1 MTPHEWLHELLQLMV
16 SKGSSDLFIST
27 GTPPQMKV
35 NGRMVAL
42 GDKKLSVDQVRELVL
57 APMSDM
63 QRERFEEEREANFAH
78 SLPGVGRFR
87 ISAFYQR
94 SQMGMVIRRIQL
106 SIPSLEEL
114 RLPEIIKGLSETKR
128 GLVIFVGGTGA
139 GKSTSLAA
147 MIQHRNQT
155 SSGHII
161 CIEDPI
167 EYIHPHQRSI
177 VTQREVGID
186 TESFEVALRNTLRQA
201 PDVIMIGEIRSRET
215 MEHALTFAETGH
227 LCLATLH
234 ANNANQALDRIIHFF
249 PEERHEQV
257 WMDLSLNLKG
267 IVAQQ
272 LLPHKSGNTTQ
283 RVPAIEVM
291 LRSPLIVDL
300 IRKGAVVEI
309 KDVMKRSQ
317 QQGMMTFDQS
327 LYALHQQG
335 LITEEVALAHA
346 DSANDL
352 RLMIKFGDS
361 DSAQEAQLDV
371 LNAASHFSLQGDD
384 D

>member
-361 DSAQEAQLDV
+361 NSAQEAQLDV
-371 LNAASHFSLQGDD
+371 LNAASRFSLQGDD